1 MNIQHAPILN
11 VEKAA
16 ALYTEKDGVDVTYL
30 CTTDLMQ
37 SDQPFDIFYRETPH
51 PEFGNR
57 YFGLTVRDDHVLIT
71 DADDIESYEFG
82 MIEDKDGKLWY
93 SQCHHDCLFIDNK
106 MIDGGR
112 RYIRSSGQVVIYTI
126 RDGKFQEANYDIPK
140 RRVIE
145 RKKDKKICG

>member
-57 YFGLTVRDDHVLIT
+57 YFGLTVKDDHVLVT
-71 DADDIESYEFG
+71 NADDIESYEFG

-93 SQCHHDCLFIDNK
+93 SQCHHDCLFLDGK

>member
-11 VEKAA
+11 IEKAA

-57 YFGLTVRDDHVLIT
+57 YFGLTVKDDHVLVT
-71 DADDIESYEFG
+71 NADDIESYEFG

-93 SQCHHDCLFIDNK
+93 SQCHHDCLFLDGK

>member
-11 VEKAA
+11 VEKVA
-16 ALYTEKDGVDVTYL
+16 ALYTEKDGVEVTYL
-30 CTTDLMQ
+30 CTTALMQ

-57 YFGLTVRDDHVLIT
+57 YFGLTARDDHVLIT
-71 DADDIESYEFG
+71 NADDIESYEFG
-82 MIEDKDGKLWY
+82 MIEDNDGKLWY
-93 SQCHHDCLFIDNK
+93 SQCHHDCLFLDGK

>member
-16 ALYTEKDGVDVTYL
+16 ALYTEKDGVEVTYL

-93 SQCHHDCLFIDNK
+93 SQCHHDCLFLDGK

-126 RDGKFQEANYDIPK
+126 RDGEFQEANYDIPK

-145 RKKDKKICG
+145 RNKDKKICG

>member
-93 SQCHHDCLFIDNK
+93 SQCHHDCLFIDSK